1 MKKFDLIELSEKLL
15 QADEELASAQIAYVP
30 LEKEYT
36 SRKNHLLVQ
45 NMGLSSQP
53 LREAETME
61 ALKQEEIYDTYHEA
75 LLKIKL
81 ASSRYN
87 TIKEICSNIR
97 SSEYANARSL

>member
-1 MKKFDLIELSEKLL
+1 MRNFDLIELSTKLME
-15 QADEELASAQIAYVP
+15 ADEALASAEIAYLP

-36 SRKNHLLVQ
+36 SRKNKLLVQ

-61 ALKQEEIYDTYHEA
+61 ALKQEEIYDKYHEA

-81 ASSRYN
+81 ASSRYY

-97 SSEYANARSL
+97 SSEYSSARGM